1 MLFPS
6 PEDLPNPGIEP
17 RSPALQSDSLPT
29 ELWGKPFNN
38 NKRVDTWT
46 EHNNCKYEPKFGA
59 PKHIKQIL
67 TDLKGEIDNDAIIV
81 GGFNTALSELKD
93 RSFGQKINKETM
105 NLKYMLDQ
113 TDPI

>member
-1 MLFPS
+1 MTKDQFIKKNVGNIYAP
-6 PEDLPNPGIEP
+6 I
-17 RSPALQSDSLPT
+17 T
-29 ELWGKPFNN
+29 
-38 NKRVDTWT
+38 RVP
-46 EHNNCKYEPKFGA
+46 KYQYV
-59 PKHIKQIL
+59 KQIL